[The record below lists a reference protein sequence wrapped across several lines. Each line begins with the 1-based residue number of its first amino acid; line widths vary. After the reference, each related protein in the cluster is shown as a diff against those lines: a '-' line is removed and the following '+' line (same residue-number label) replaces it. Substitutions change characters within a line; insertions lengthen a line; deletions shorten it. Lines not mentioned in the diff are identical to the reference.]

1 MIKNFFNQNSRQR
14 CYHVKVTLGTPLAS
28 QTSLAVSWRPL
39 AAFEVKGDFTMM
51 GLSVKKKKYS
61 VVKA

>member
-1 MIKNFFNQNSRQR
+1 LKTKSYQ
-14 CYHVKVTLGTPLAS
+14 VKVTFGTPLAS

-51 GLSVKKKKYS
+51 GLSAKKNLFLIFQLII
-61 VVKA
+61 